1 MADDEKLKQLLE
13 LYKQLS
19 DEERAS
25 FASELAEDDEL
36 MMLLLGILTERN
48 QAIENVD
55 SDGVEGF
62 INFLRKVK
70 E

>member
-1 MADDEKLKQLLE
+1 MADNEKLKQLLE

-19 DEERAS
+19 DEEKAS
-25 FASELAEDDEL
+25 LASELAEDDEL
-36 MMLLLGILTERN
+36 MTLLLNILTERN
-48 QAIENVD
+48 QVIENVE

>member
-1 MADDEKLKQLLE
+1 MADDEKLKQLLD

-19 DEERAS
+19 DEEKAS
-25 FASELAEDDEL
+25 LATELAEDDQL

-48 QAIENVD
+48 QAIESVET
-55 SDGVEGF
+55 GEVEGF

>member
-1 MADDEKLKQLLE
+1 MVDNEKLKQLLE

-19 DEERAS
+19 DDEKAS
-25 FASELAEDDEL
+25 LASELAEDDQL

-48 QAIENVD
+48 QAIESVEP
-55 SDGVEGF
+55 DGVEGF